1 MNDFQPFQF
10 YNSQSIIIFNSY
22 TCISQNAIAFNKL
35 AKSLSTFL
43 RAVVIII
50 KYKLIQ

>member
-10 YNSQSIIIFNSY
+10 YNSQSIIIIYSY

-50 KYKLIQ
+50 KYKLIH